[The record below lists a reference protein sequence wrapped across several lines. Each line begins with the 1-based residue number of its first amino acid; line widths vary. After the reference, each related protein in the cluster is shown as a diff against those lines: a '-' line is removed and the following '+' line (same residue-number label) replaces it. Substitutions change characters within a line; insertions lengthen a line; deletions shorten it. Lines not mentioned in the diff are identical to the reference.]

1 VGPPVERAGVRVASR
16 RMTQRLARELGEEV
30 ACGEGEHEARVGDLP
45 HANGGGVDGVVSGDD
60 GIEGHGRQR
69 GDGEVD
75 RVEGRVSATWPS
87 TPPHVE
93 LRVAGHFLGD
103 VSGSL

>member
-1 VGPPVERAGVRVASR
+1 
-16 RMTQRLARELGEEV
+16 MTRRLARELGEEV
-30 ACGEGEHEARVGDLP
+30 ACGEGEHEARVGDLL

-75 RVEGRVSATWPS
+75 RVEGR
-87 TPPHVE
+87 
-93 LRVAGHFLGD
+93 
-103 VSGSL
+103 